1 MIPSMP
7 ENEKQ
12 LPSDASPQKKPLFD
26 YVNLAPDP
34 ICIMDPTGTIL
45 DVNSSFA
52 ATYGKKSHECP
63 GANVYE
69 LLATSDMHEL
79 SLHLRSMAEEVVRS
93 GNGVAFED
101 VQDTKHMMYNISLV
115 DSCNGA
121 VIRLFVH
128 LQDVTHIRHTEKD
141 NQNTRLLWEFTFD
154 KCNLGGWIV
163 DLQNYSVFHTLEYDR
178 LFGYEEP
185 VAEWGLKFL
194 FDHIVLEDRS
204 IIENVLG
211 ETKTGLN
218 EWNIEYR
225 IRRKD
230 GEIRWLWDLGEVKRD
245 DSGKA
250 IRLLIVTSDITARK
264 QAEIERE
271 HLQSQLQQAQ
281 KMELLG
287 QLAGGIAHDFNNVLA
302 SIIGQAELLLR
313 QYEVNHSSF
322 GRIESIIK
330 SAERSAGIVRQ
341 LLGFS
346 RKQMVQSKII
356 ELDEALNDF
365 RQMFMTVITE
375 KVQLQ
380 WNLEAKGAF
389 VKIDP
394 SQLVQIITNLCINS
408 RDAITDAGTITI
420 STDAI
425 HVIKSDCETGHP
437 CRTSG
442 DYVRISVSDTGSGME
457 KQLLPH
463 IFEPFF
469 TTKGVGKGTGLGLS
483 MVYGIVKQN
492 DGYIDC
498 QTELGKGTAFHIFL
512 PRHHATEDEND
523 SHIVVKTI
531 GLNNGTILVVED
543 ESCILEIIR
552 TILEED
558 GYTVLA
564 ADNAEEAINIAD
576 KHKGQIDMLISDIL
590 LPNMNGIQLSQ
601 LLMASNPNVKV
612 LFMSGY
618 SSEVIGKNGVNGDDI
633 GFISKPFTINEFL
646 KAFAATLYPAKL
658 CQQGRMSEA

>member
-1 MIPSMP
+1 MTPIMP
-7 ENEKQ
+7 EKKKQ
-12 LPSDASPQKKPLFD
+12 PPSDTGLQNKPLDD
-26 YVNLAPDP
+26 YVIVAPDP
-34 ICIMDPTGTIL
+34 IFIIDPAGTIL
-45 DVNSSFA
+45 EFNSSFA
-52 ATYGKKSHECP
+52 ATFGKKNFECQ

-69 LLATSDMHEL
+69 LLASVELHEL
-79 SLHLRSMAEEVVRS
+79 AAHLGSMAEEVIRS
-93 GNGVAFED
+93 GNGIAFEH
-101 VQDTKHMMYNISLV
+101 VRGSRHMMHKVSLV

-121 VIRLFVH
+121 VTRLFVH
-128 LQDVTHIRHTEKD
+128 IQDITDIRNTEKD
-141 NQNTRLLWEFTFD
+141 NQKTRLLWEYTFE

-163 DLQNYSVFHTLEYDR
+163 DLENYSVFHTLEYDR

-185 VAEWGLKFL
+185 VAKWGIKFL
-194 FDHIVLEDRS
+194 FDHIIPEDRA
-204 IIENVLG
+204 IIESVLG
-211 ETKTGLN
+211 ESKMGLN

-225 IRRKD
+225 IRKKD

-245 DSGKA
+245 DDGKA
-250 IRLLIVTSDITARK
+250 IRLLIVTRDITARK
-264 QAEIERE
+264 QADSERE
-271 HLQSQLQQAQ
+271 QLQSQLQQAQ

-313 QYEVNHSSF
+313 QHDVSHSSF

-346 RKQMVQSKII
+346 RKQLVQSKII

-365 RQMFMTVITE
+365 RPMFMTVITE
-375 KVQLQ
+375 NVQLQ
-380 WNLEAKGAF
+380 WNHDAKGAF

-420 STDAI
+420 STDTI
-425 HVIKSDCETGHP
+425 HIIKSDCEKGHP
-437 CRTSG
+437 CRASG
-442 DYVRISVSDTGSGME
+442 DYVRISVSDTGSGMKKE
-457 KQLLPH
+457 LLPH

-498 QTELGKGTAFHIFL
+498 QTEPGEGTVFHIFL
-512 PRHHATEDEND
+512 PRHDGAIDETESQN
-523 SHIVVKTI
+523 VVRTKRPDKM
-531 GLNNGTILVVED
+531 TILVVED
-543 ESCILEIIR
+543 DSCILEIIS
-552 TILEED
+552 TILEEE

-564 ADNAEEAINIAD
+564 TNNAEEAINIAD
-576 KHKGQIDMLISDIL
+576 KHKGQIELLISDIL

-601 LLMASNPNVKV
+601 LLMTSNPKVKV

-618 SSEVIGKNGVNGDDI
+618 SSEVIGKHGVNGEEI

-646 KAFAATLYPAKL
+646 KVFVATLYPARPCHQEK
-658 CQQGRMSEA
+658 MSNA